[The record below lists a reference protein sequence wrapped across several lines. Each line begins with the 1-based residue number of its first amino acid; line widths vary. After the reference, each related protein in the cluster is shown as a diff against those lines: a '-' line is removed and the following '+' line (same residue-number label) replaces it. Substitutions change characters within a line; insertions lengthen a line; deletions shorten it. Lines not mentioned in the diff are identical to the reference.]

1 MQVDM
6 NDITWNQL
14 LIVLVH
20 ISKSI
25 LNSDSTHDRNENLA
39 LTDRI
44 QAPLIQTL
52 IVAWIKASLYAAVSM
67 DLWDDLLALLKDM
80 THLKDMI
87 TEWTKTMDVLSKM
100 WVKHVYNL
108 DLEHLP
114 LEKPSDTTRKRRGG
128 RRKASIEV

>member
-1 MQVDM
+1 MYRHVIMQVDM

-25 LNSDSTHDRNENLA
+25 LNSDSAHDRNENPA

-80 THLKDMI
+80 THLKERI
-87 TEWTKTMDVLSKM
+87 FILKNHK
-100 WVKHVYNL
+100 Y
-108 DLEHLP
+108 
-114 LEKPSDTTRKRRGG
+114 
-128 RRKASIEV
+128 

>member
-1 MQVDM
+1 MYRHVIMQVDM

-80 THLKDMI
+80 THLK
-87 TEWTKTMDVLSKM
+87 EWIFI
-100 WVKHVYNL
+100 
-108 DLEHLP
+108 
-114 LEKPSDTTRKRRGG
+114 
-128 RRKASIEV
+128 SILIALVIKIF